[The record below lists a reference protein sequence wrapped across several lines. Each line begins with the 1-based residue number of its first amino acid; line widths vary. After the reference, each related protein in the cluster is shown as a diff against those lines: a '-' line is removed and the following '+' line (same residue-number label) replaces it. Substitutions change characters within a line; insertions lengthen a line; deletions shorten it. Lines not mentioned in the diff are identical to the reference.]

1 MNIPYVMKRC
11 TKCGRW
17 LVASTVNFHK
27 RKGYKYGLYSECKE
41 CRSNQRKQSYEIN
54 KEKERE
60 RYKQWY
66 EANRDEISKQNKL
79 KYKSKKRDIPKYKV
93 CSSCGDILL
102 NTTDNFRK
110 ITKGYSSKCKKCECK
125 ASKQWYD
132 SHKEQRAEH
141 DKIYYQEHK
150 ERKQET
156 SKIWY
161 QNNREKRLEHWQEYR
176 KSDHGKQVLAAK
188 RFNDHNKRRLLEQN
202 QGKGITSE
210 QYKEVMSFFD
220 WKCAYSGEK
229 LKKDTR
235 TLDHIISLKQGGDH
249 EIWNLVPM
257 TRSLNS
263 SKQEKDMLE
272 WYKEQDCYSEARLA
286 KIYEW
291 QEYARKKWKK

>member
-1 MNIPYVMKRC
+1 MNIPYAMKKC
-11 TKCGRW
+11 SKCGRW
-17 LVASTVNFHK
+17 LVASKVNFNK
-27 RKGYKYGLYSECKE
+27 DKDCKYGLRSRCKE
-41 CRSNQRKQSYEIN
+41 CLKQDREAN

-60 RYKQWY
+60 RQKRWY
-66 EANRDEISKQNKL
+66 EANKDRIKAER
-79 KYKSKKRDIPKYKV
+79 KSKKRDIPKYKV
-93 CSSCGDILL
+93 CSSCGNILL

-110 ITKGYSSKCKKCECK
+110 VTKSYSSKCKKCECK

-161 QNNREKRLEHWQEYR
+161 QNNREKQLKRWQEYR
-176 KSDHGKQVLAAK
+176 KSDHGKQVIAAK
-188 RFNDHNKRRLLEQN
+188 RFNERNRRRLWKQN

-235 TLDHIISLKQGGDH
+235 TLDHIIPLKQGGDH

-257 TRSLNS
+257 VRSLNS
-263 SKQEKDMLE
+263 SKCAKDMLE
-272 WYKEQDCYSEARLA
+272 WYKEQDFYSEDRLA

-291 QEYARKKWKK
+291 QEYARRKWKIS

>member
-1 MNIPYVMKRC
+1 MNIPYAMKKC
-11 TKCGRW
+11 SKCGRW
-17 LVASTVNFHK
+17 LVASKVNFNK
-27 RKGYKYGLYSECKE
+27 DKDCKYGLRSRCKE
-41 CRSNQRKQSYEIN
+41 CLKQDREAN

-60 RYKQWY
+60 RQKRWY
-66 EANRDEISKQNKL
+66 EANKDRIKAER
-79 KYKSKKRDIPKYKV
+79 KSKKRDIPKYKV

-110 ITKGYSSKCKKCECK
+110 VTKSYSSKCKKCECK

-161 QNNREKRLEHWQEYR
+161 QNNREKRLEYWQEYR
-176 KSDHGKQVLAAK
+176 KSEHGKRAIAAK
-188 RFNDHNKRRLLEQN
+188 RFNDHNRRRLLKQN
-202 QGKGITSE
+202 QGKGITAE

-272 WYKEQDCYSEARLA
+272 WYKEQDCFSEARLA

>member
-1 MNIPYVMKRC
+1 MNIPYAMKKC
-11 TKCGRW
+11 SKCGRW
-17 LVASTVNFHK
+17 LVASKVNFNK
-27 RKGYKYGLYSECKE
+27 DKDCKYGLRSRCKE
-41 CRSNQRKQSYEIN
+41 CLKQDREAN

-60 RYKQWY
+60 RQKRWY
-66 EANRDEISKQNKL
+66 EANKDRIKAER
-79 KYKSKKRDIPKYKV
+79 KSKKRDIPKYKV

-110 ITKGYSSKCKKCECK
+110 VTKSYSSKCKKCECK

-161 QNNREKRLEHWQEYR
+161 QNNREKQLERWQEYR
-176 KSDHGKQVLAAK
+176 KSDHGKQVIAAK
-188 RFNDHNKRRLLEQN
+188 RFNERNRRRLWEQN
-202 QGKGITSE
+202 QGKGITTE

-235 TLDHIISLKQGGDH
+235 TLDHIIPLKQGGDH

-257 TRSLNS
+257 ARSLNS
-263 SKQEKDMLE
+263 SKCAKDMLE
-272 WYKEQDCYSEARLA
+272 WYKEQDFYSEARLA

-291 QEYARKKWKK
+291 QEYAIKKWKK

>member
-1 MNIPYVMKRC
+1 MNIPYAMKKC
-11 TKCGRW
+11 SKCGRW
-17 LVASTVNFHK
+17 LVASKVNFNK
-27 RKGYKYGLYSECKE
+27 DKDCKYGLRSRCKE
-41 CRSNQRKQSYEIN
+41 CLKQDREAN

-60 RYKQWY
+60 RQKRLY
-66 EANRDEISKQNKL
+66 EANKDRIKAER
-79 KYKSKKRDIPKYKV
+79 KSKKRDIPKYKV

-110 ITKGYSSKCKKCECK
+110 VTKSYSSKCKKCECK

-161 QNNREKRLEHWQEYR
+161 QNNREKRLEYWQEYR
-176 KSDHGKQVLAAK
+176 KSERGKRAIAAK
-188 RFNDHNKRRLLEQN
+188 RFNDHNRRRLLKQN
-202 QGKGITSE
+202 QGKGITAE

-272 WYKEQDCYSEARLA
+272 WYREQDFYSEARLA

-291 QEYARKKWKK
+291 QEYARKKWGNS

>member
-1 MNIPYVMKRC
+1 MNIPYAMKKC
-11 TKCGRW
+11 SKCGRW
-17 LVASTVNFHK
+17 LVASKVNFNK
-27 RKGYKYGLYSECKE
+27 DKDCKYGLRSRCKE
-41 CRSNQRKQSYEIN
+41 CLKQDREAN

-60 RYKQWY
+60 RQKRWY
-66 EANRDEISKQNKL
+66 EANKDRIKAER
-79 KYKSKKRDIPKYKV
+79 KSKKRDIPKYKV

-110 ITKGYSSKCKKCECK
+110 VTKSYSSKCKKCECK

-161 QNNREKRLEHWQEYR
+161 QNNREKRLEYWQEYR
-176 KSDHGKQVLAAK
+176 KSERGKRAIAAK
-188 RFNDHNKRRLLEQN
+188 RFNDHNRRRLLKQN

-263 SKQEKDMLE
+263 SKQEKNMLE
-272 WYKEQDCYSEARLA
+272 WYKEQDCFSEARLE

-291 QEYARKKWKK
+291 QEYARRKWEK

>member
-1 MNIPYVMKRC
+1 MNIPYAMKKC
-11 TKCGRW
+11 SKCGRW
-17 LVASTVNFHK
+17 LVASKVNFNK
-27 RKGYKYGLYSECKE
+27 DKDCKYGLRSRCKE
-41 CRSNQRKQSYEIN
+41 CLKQDREAN

-60 RYKQWY
+60 RQKRWY
-66 EANRDEISKQNKL
+66 EANKDRIKAER
-79 KYKSKKRDIPKYKV
+79 KSKKRDIPKYKV

-110 ITKGYSSKCKKCECK
+110 VTKSYSSKCKKCECK

-161 QNNREKRLEHWQEYR
+161 QNNREKRLEYWQEYR
-176 KSDHGKQVLAAK
+176 KSERGKRAIAAK
-188 RFNDHNKRRLLEQN
+188 RFNDHNRRRLLKQN
-202 QGKGITSE
+202 QGKGITAE

-291 QEYARKKWKK
+291 QEYARKKWKIS

>member
-1 MNIPYVMKRC
+1 MNIPYVMKKC
-11 TKCGRW
+11 SKCGRW
-17 LVASTVNFHK
+17 LVASKVNFNK
-27 RKGYKYGLYSECKE
+27 DKDCKYGLRSRCKE
-41 CRSNQRKQSYEIN
+41 CLKRDREAN

-60 RYKQWY
+60 RQKRWY
-66 EANRDEISKQNKL
+66 EANKDRIKAER
-79 KYKSKKRDIPKYKV
+79 KSKKRDIPKYKV

-110 ITKGYSSKCKKCECK
+110 VTKSYSSKCKKCECK

-161 QNNREKRLEHWQEYR
+161 QNNREKQLERWQEYR
-176 KSDHGKQVLAAK
+176 KSDHGKQVIAAK
-188 RFNDHNKRRLLEQN
+188 RFNERNRRRLWKQN

-210 QYKEVMSFFD
+210 QYKEVMSFFN

-272 WYKEQDCYSEARLA
+272 WYKEQDCFSEARLA

-291 QEYARKKWKK
+291 QEYARKKWEK